1 MAVALEVRDLWKGYA
16 AGVRGCSARVWVLR
30 GLSLVVQRG
39 ERVAVIGAHAAG
51 KTTLAH
57 CLCGL
62 RRPDAGLIAYADA
75 CESPPVRIVDAHDSY
90 GDPLASSTLLLVGG
104 TEDVADRVDRVL
116 LLQEGRLVPFDAGAR
131 VRRVAESALPR
142 HLR

>member
-1 MAVALEVRDLWKGYA
+1 MAATLEVRDLWKGYA

-39 ERVAVIGAHAAG
+39 ECVAVIGARAAG
-51 KTTLAH
+51 KTTLAQ

-62 RRPDAGLIAYADA
+62 RRPDAGLIVYADA
-75 CESPPVRIVDAHDSY
+75 CLVPPVRIMDVHESY
-90 GDPLASSTLLLVGG
+90 GDPHATSAVLLVDAADELTGG
-104 TEDVADRVDRVL
+104 VDRVL
-116 LLQEGRLVPFDAGAR
+116 VLREGRLVPFEAGSRA
-131 VRRVAESALPR
+131 RRVAESAVPR